1 MKNIIFVLGLI
12 VLFAGKTW
20 GQCTPQAPTGNPGFT
35 PDYNN
40 IPCIEQGNF
49 YSEVFLLEN
58 VDTLYFGN
66 IKFFL
71 DYLVLD
77 SITNLPCGIEW
88 IANSGDNT
96 WDTGETGCIRISGT
110 TNEPVG
116 QYKLG
121 IYIHASVPALGTI
134 LTGELADIVDQLE
147 NLVGGSLG
155 IDYRYYLRVVA
166 PGSSG
171 SCPNVV
177 TNNTSLNLT
186 ANATCTPGVNDF
198 RVDIA
203 EPTKRICEGD
213 SVELDLQISNGANPV
228 IVWDNAGTL
237 TDDASAT
244 TTAFP
249 DTITY
254 YTISVTDS
262 NGSGNT
268 IYVRYTVDV
277 EDELPDAS
285 FSTQQNGY
293 VVAFTPSTPV
303 AMSYTWDFGDGST
316 INTKLPIHT
325 YTENGTYTVTL
336 TIENV
341 CGTDTKTQEVVVNV
355 VGIEELNAEK
365 SGISVFPNPTN
376 DKFVIGFDKHIE
388 GLVVVELMDMQGR
401 KVLQQSSLL
410 ADNLTV
416 DVSNMQPG
424 MYILRLTTEG
434 EVAATQRLL
443 ITP

>member
-1 MKNIIFVLGLI
+1 M
-12 VLFAGKTW
+12 VLFAGNSW
-20 GQCTPQAPTGNPGFT
+20 GQCIPQAPTGNPGFT

-40 IPCIEQGNF
+40 IACIEQGNF

-77 SITNLPCGIEW
+77 SITNLPCGMDW

-121 IYIHASVPALGTI
+121 IYIHASVPALQTV

-155 IDYRYYLRVVA
+155 IDYRYYLRVTA
-166 PGSSG
+166 PGG
-171 SCPNVV
+171 NCPNVV

-186 ANATCTPGVNDF
+186 ASNTCVPGPNEFV
-198 RVDIA
+198 VDIA
-203 EPTKRICEGD
+203 EPKKRICAGD
-213 SVELDLQISNGANPV
+213 SVDLDLQISNGADPV
-228 IVWDNAGTL
+228 IVWDNASTL
-237 TDDASAT
+237 TDAATAS

-268 IYVRYTVDV
+268 KYVRYTVDV
-277 EDELPDAS
+277 EDQLPDAS
-285 FSTQQNGY
+285 FAVQQNGF
-293 VVAFTPSTPV
+293 VAAFTPATPV

-316 INTKLPIHT
+316 LSTKLPLHT
-325 YTENGTYTVTL
+325 YAENGTYTVTL

-341 CGTDTKTQEVVVNV
+341 CGIDTKTQDVVVNV
-355 VGIEELNAEK
+355 VGIEELNATEL
-365 SGISVFPNPTN
+365 GVSVFPNPAK
-376 DKFVIGFDKHIE
+376 DVFVVSFDTHVE
-388 GLVVVELMDMQGR
+388 GNVGVELIDMQGR
-401 KVLQQSSLL
+401 AVLQQRSILN
-410 ADNLTV
+410 DNIKL

-424 MYILRLTTEG
+424 MYLLRLNTESG
-434 EVAATQRLL
+434 ITATKRLL